1 MFTYRGR
8 SNLYII
14 DFIVLMNKGIYRN
27 TIVFCQLITLINI
40 RISFSLFPFRIGLS
54 GNSYHFCD
62 LFLRQPFDIMK
73 F

>member
-40 RISFSLFPFRIGLS
+40 RISFSRFP
-54 GNSYHFCD
+54 
-62 LFLRQPFDIMK
+62 
-73 F
+73 